1 MPKLKMSKFLKK
13 LPSDYAEFFEKGWIH
28 NYTIEYHEQKG
39 TKFPSNIIIGDQ
51 TLRDGEQQTGVIF
64 SPEEKVEIAK
74 LFSEM
79 GIDTV
84 EIGFPAVSEEE
95 VQACKMIHAENF
107 KFLPFVM
114 CRAKRADID
123 KALEADAKAV
133 DLFTSTSE
141 FHIRAKLKT
150 TPEKNI
156 EMYCK
161 AAEYARDHGLTI
173 IMGREDCSRSHIPY
187 LAKLVVAAKEAGGSK
202 FAGFGISDTTGSL
215 TPTTTIW
222 LFDKI
227 ATAIEEAG
235 YGVKPAPGF
244 HCHNDLG
251 LATANTLA
259 AVEAGASG
267 ISGTFTGI
275 GERAGNA
282 PLEEVIMAL
291 EVLYGF
297 NTKIDLEKM
306 VECCELI
313 SKYAGVPIPIN
324 KPIIGANV
332 FKHEAGIHASGVL
345 AHPYTYEAIPHVW
358 LGKKSI
364 FRYGKFSGTD
374 VVLKDALKGSGLREP
389 TREELLRITM
399 AVKKTQIEKGI
410 EVFRKFVDTYQ
421 ETMSQMGLS
430 QEEVI
435 EIAKRELKK

>member
-1 MPKLKMSKFLKK
+1 MKKFLQK
-13 LPSDYAEFFEKGWIH
+13 LPPDYAEFFEKGWLH
-28 NYTIEYHEQKG
+28 NYTIEHHEELG
-39 TKFPSNIIIGDQ
+39 TNFSPNVIIGDQ
-51 TLRDGEQQTGVIF
+51 TLRDGEQMAGVLF
-64 SPEEKVEIAK
+64 SPTEKLEIAK

-79 GIDTV
+79 NVTTV

-95 VQACKMIHAENF
+95 VKACKMIHAENF

-114 CRAKRADID
+114 CRAKQFDID

-133 DLFTSTSE
+133 DLFTSSSE
-141 FHIRAKLKT
+141 FHIRAKLKI
-150 TPEKNI
+150 TPEQNI

-173 IMGREDCSRSHIPY
+173 IMGREDCSRSHLPY
-187 LAKLVVAAKEAGGSK
+187 LAKLIVAAKEAAGNK
-202 FAGFGISDTTGSL
+202 WAGFGISDTTGSL

-222 LFDKI
+222 LYKKI
-227 ATAIEEAG
+227 VQAIEEAG
-235 YGVKPAPGF
+235 YGMKPAPGF

-259 AVEAGASG
+259 SIEAGAQG

-291 EVLYGF
+291 ETLYGI
-297 NTKIDLEKM
+297 NTKIKLEVM
-306 VECCELI
+306 VETCELI
-313 SKYAGVPIPIN
+313 SKYAGVPIPVN
-324 KPIIGANV
+324 KPIIGANA
-332 FKHEAGIHASGVL
+332 FKHEAGIHAAGVL
-345 AHPYTYEAIPHVW
+345 AHPYTYETIPHAW

-374 VVLKDALKGSGLREP
+374 VILKDALKDSGLPEP
-389 TREELLRITM
+389 TKEELLKITM
-399 AVKKTQIEKGI
+399 AVKKVQSEKGV

-421 ETMSQMGLS
+421 ETMAQMGMS
-430 QEEVI
+430 RQEVI
-435 EIAKRELKK
+435 DIARGILKR